1 MNCRPAGKIRIGVSG
16 WRYAPWRGVFY
27 PAKLPQKKELSYCAE
42 VFPTVEIN
50 GSFYSLQKPSSY
62 RLWREETPDDF
73 VFAVKG
79 SRFITHM
86 LKLRNVEIALANFF
100 ASGLLALGPKLG
112 PILWQ
117 LPPSF
122 SFRAEVLEG
131 FFKLL
136 PRTTQQASDL
146 ATGHDVRL
154 AGRAFVEPEIDGRV
168 RYAIEIRHESF
179 VCEEF
184 VALLRKHGI
193 ALVCADTVEWPLL
206 MDVTADFVYCRL
218 HGSEVLY
225 ASGYDSHA
233 LDQWAARVVAWAT
246 GGEAEGKHASI
257 TPPPKREQLDVYV
270 YFDNDA
276 KVRAPFDA
284 QGLLERVEKAGSG
297 LREQGTVN

>member
-1 MNCRPAGKIRIGVSG
+1 MNCEGAGKVRIGVSG

-27 PAKLPQKKELSYCAE
+27 PVKLPQKKELHYCGQI
-42 VFPTVEIN
+42 FPSVEIN
-50 GSFYSLQKPSSY
+50 GSFYSLQRPSSY
-62 RLWREETPDDF
+62 LRWREETPQDF

-117 LPPSF
+117 FPPNF
-122 SFRAEVLEG
+122 TFRPDVVED

-136 PRTTQQASDL
+136 PRTIQQAADL
-146 ATGHDVRL
+146 ATGHDARL
-154 AGRAFVEPEIDGRV
+154 KGRAFVEPEADGSL
-168 RYAIEIRHESF
+168 RYAMEIRHSSF
-179 VCEEF
+179 VSEEF
-184 VALLRKHGI
+184 IALLRKYGI

-225 ASGYDSHA
+225 ASGYDAAA
-233 LDQWAARVVAWAT
+233 LDKWAERVVACAT
-246 GGEAEGKHASI
+246 GGEAEGEHASK
-257 TPPPKREQLDVYV
+257 TPAPIRAGRDVYV

-276 KVRAPFDA
+276 KVRAPMDA
-284 QGLLERVEKAGSG
+284 QGLMERVKR
-297 LREQGTVN
+297 LTIRN